1 MAYKIRPGIVRVHI
15 CESDLLIATRP
26 LWEICP
32 RIRRI
37 PRLWA
42 ACWAIME
49 LDPAVKTDA
58 DVISTFSTLF
68 SLPEK
73 NNHGKDIQ
81 KNLSI
86 SFRHWLKKV
95 ILFTMRV
102 HNPRMGSAYI

>member
-81 KNLSI
+81 KKLEHIFQTLAEEGYLIHDES
-86 SFRHWLKKV
+86 
-95 ILFTMRV
+95 T
-102 HNPRMGSAYI
+102 